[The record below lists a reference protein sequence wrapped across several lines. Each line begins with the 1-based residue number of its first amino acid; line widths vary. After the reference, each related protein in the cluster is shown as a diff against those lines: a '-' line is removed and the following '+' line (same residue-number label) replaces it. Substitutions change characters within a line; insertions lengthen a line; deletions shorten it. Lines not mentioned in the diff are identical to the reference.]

1 MPKIPTVKNLE
12 ANTAQILNAARAD
25 IGGAYAQDVPKA
37 LADGTNLAAIGEV
50 VMNNPA
56 YPNQL
61 YSSLANR
68 IGMVLLTSKAY
79 RSSLKMLKRGLMT
92 FGEKVEEIFV
102 AMAEPHDYSIVEAQT
117 NVFKLET
124 GDVYTAFHTLNY
136 EKFYKKSIS
145 EENLRQAF
153 LSPEGVYDLIGG
165 LYESLY
171 SGAEYDEF
179 LTTKYLIAKMILGG
193 FIKSTQI
200 PAVTAAT
207 VKEVATTMAEA
218 SYMFRFPSNKY
229 NTAKVTT
236 FSRPED
242 LILMTSAKF
251 GALNNFNVLA
261 SAFNMDKAEI
271 EARHIMIDGFDIF
284 DLDRLD
290 KLLGNDPEYTRF
302 TEDQLALLGSVPA
315 VTFDKNWFMI
325 FDVLMTYKEIYN
337 PEGMYWQNIYH
348 VWKIF
353 SVSPFTNAMMYTDQ
367 ASSVTSVAVSPKTA
381 TLSKGAT
388 LQMTATVATVG
399 FADKSVIWTVSGESE
414 TTSTISSTGLLY
426 IAGDEAN
433 TELTVTATSAL
444 DSKKTDTATITIPA

>member
-102 AMAEPHDYSIVEAQT
+102 AMAEPHDYNIVEAQS

-179 LTTKYLIAKMILGG
+179 LTTKYLIAKMILDGYIG
-193 FIKSTQI
+193 VTQI
-200 PAVTAAT
+200 PAVTADT

-229 NTAKVTT
+229 NIAKVTT

-399 FADKSVIWTVSGESE
+399 FADKSVIWTVSGKSE

-444 DSKKTDTATITIPA
+444 DNKKTDTATITIPA

>member
-37 LADGTNLAAIGEV
+37 LSDGTNLAAIGEV

-271 EARHIMIDGFDIF
+271 EARHSMIDGFDIF

-399 FADKSVIWTVSGESE
+399 FADKSVIWTVSGESK

-444 DSKKTDTATITIPA
+444 DSKKKDTATITIPA

>member
-79 RSSLKMLKRGLMT
+79 RSSLKSLKRGLMT

-102 AMAEPHDYSIVEAQT
+102 AMAEPHDYNIVEAQT

-200 PAVTAAT
+200 PAVTADT

-229 NTAKVTT
+229 NIAKVTT

-302 TEDQLALLGSVPA
+302 TDEQLTLLGSIPA

-353 SVSPFTNAMMYTDQ
+353 SVSPFNNAMMYTDQ
-367 ASSVTSVAVSPKTA
+367 TSSVTSVTLSPKTA

-388 LQMTATVATVG
+388 LQMTATVVTEG
-399 FADKSVIWTVSGESE
+399 FADKSVIWTVSGKSE

>member
-1 MPKIPTVKNLE
+1 MPKIPTVRNLE

-25 IGGAYAQDVPKA
+25 IGGAYARDVPKA

-79 RSSLKMLKRGLMT
+79 RSSLKVLKRGLMT

-102 AMAEPHDYSIVEAQT
+102 AMAEPHDYNIVEAQT

-200 PAVTAAT
+200 PAVTADT

-229 NTAKVTT
+229 NIAKVTT

-302 TEDQLALLGSVPA
+302 TEEQLTLLGSIPA

-353 SVSPFTNAMMYTDQ
+353 SVSPFNNAMMYTDQ
-367 ASSVTSVAVSPKTA
+367 TSSVTSVTVSPKTA

-388 LQMTATVATVG
+388 LQMTATVVTEG
-399 FADKSVIWTVSGESE
+399 FADKSVVWTVSGTSA

-444 DSKKTDTATITIPA
+444 DSANKDTATITIPA

>member
-79 RSSLKMLKRGLMT
+79 RSSLKSLKRGLMT

-102 AMAEPHDYSIVEAQT
+102 AMAEPHDYNIVEAQT

-200 PAVTAAT
+200 PAVTADT

-229 NTAKVTT
+229 NIAKVTT

-284 DLDRLD
+284 DLERLD
-290 KLLGNDPEYTRF
+290 KLLGNDPEYTKF
-302 TEDQLALLGSVPA
+302 TDEQLTLLGSIPA

-353 SVSPFTNAMMYTDQ
+353 SVSPFNNAMMYTDQ
-367 ASSVTSVAVSPKTA
+367 TSSVTSVTLSPKTA

-388 LQMTATVATVG
+388 LQMTATVVTEG
-399 FADKSVIWTVSGESE
+399 FADKSVIWTVSGTSA

-426 IAGDEAN
+426 IAGDETN

-444 DSKKTDTATITIPA
+444 DSKKKDTATITIPA

>member
-79 RSSLKMLKRGLMT
+79 RSSLKSLKRGLMT

-102 AMAEPHDYSIVEAQT
+102 AMAEPHDYNIVEAQS

-200 PAVTAAT
+200 PAVTADT

-229 NTAKVTT
+229 NIAKVTT

-302 TEDQLALLGSVPA
+302 TDEQLTLLGSIPA

-353 SVSPFTNAMMYTDQ
+353 SVSPFNNAMMYTDQ
-367 ASSVTSVAVSPKTA
+367 TSSVTSVTLSPKTA

-388 LQMTATVATVG
+388 LQMTATVVTEG
-399 FADKSVIWTVSGESE
+399 FADKSVIWTVSGKSE

>member
-79 RSSLKMLKRGLMT
+79 RSSLKSLKRGLMT

-102 AMAEPHDYSIVEAQT
+102 AMAEPHDYNIVEAQT

-200 PAVTAAT
+200 PAVTADT

-229 NTAKVTT
+229 NIAKVTT

-302 TEDQLALLGSVPA
+302 TDEQLTLLGSIPA

-353 SVSPFTNAMMYTDQ
+353 SVSPFNNAMMYTDQ
-367 ASSVTSVAVSPKTA
+367 TSSVTSVTLSPKTA

-388 LQMTATVATVG
+388 LQMTATVVTEG
-399 FADKSVIWTVSGESE
+399 FADKSVIWTVSGKSG

>member
-37 LADGTNLAAIGEV
+37 LSDGTNLAAIGEV

-290 KLLGNDPEYTRF
+290 KLLDNDPEYTRF

-399 FADKSVIWTVSGESE
+399 FADKSVIWTVSGKSE

-444 DSKKTDTATITIPA
+444 DSKKKDTATITIPA

>member
-79 RSSLKMLKRGLMT
+79 RSSLKSLKRGLMT

-102 AMAEPHDYSIVEAQT
+102 AMAEPHDYNIVEAQT

-200 PAVTAAT
+200 PAVTADT

-229 NTAKVTT
+229 NIAKVTT

-302 TEDQLALLGSVPA
+302 TDEQLTLLGSIPA

-353 SVSPFTNAMMYTDQ
+353 SVSPFNNAMMYTDQ
-367 ASSVTSVAVSPKTA
+367 TSSVTSVTLSPKTA

-388 LQMTATVATVG
+388 LQMTATVVTEG
-399 FADKSVIWTVSGESE
+399 FADKSVIWTVSGKSE

-426 IAGDEAN
+426 IAGDETN

-444 DSKKTDTATITIPA
+444 DSTKQDTATITIPA

>member
-1 MPKIPTVKNLE
+1 MPKIPTLKNLE

-37 LADGTNLAAIGEV
+37 LSDGTNLAAIGEV

-399 FADKSVIWTVSGESE
+399 FADKSVIWTVSGNSE

-426 IAGDEAN
+426 IAGDEDN

-444 DSKKTDTATITIPA
+444 DSKKKDTATITIPA

>member
-37 LADGTNLAAIGEV
+37 LSDGTNLAAIGEI

-102 AMAEPHDYSIVEAQT
+102 AMAEPHDYNIVEAQT

-179 LTTKYLIAKMILGG
+179 LTTKYLIAKMILDGYIG
-193 FIKSTQI
+193 VTQI
-200 PAVTAAT
+200 PAVTADT

-229 NTAKVTT
+229 NIAKVTT

-242 LILMTSAKF
+242 LILF
-251 GALNNFNVLA
+251 
-261 SAFNMDKAEI
+261 
-271 EARHIMIDGFDIF
+271 
-284 DLDRLD
+284 
-290 KLLGNDPEYTRF
+290 
-302 TEDQLALLGSVPA
+302 
-315 VTFDKNWFMI
+315 
-325 FDVLMTYKEIYN
+325 
-337 PEGMYWQNIYH
+337 
-348 VWKIF
+348 
-353 SVSPFTNAMMYTDQ
+353 
-367 ASSVTSVAVSPKTA
+367 
-381 TLSKGAT
+381 
-388 LQMTATVATVG
+388 
-399 FADKSVIWTVSGESE
+399 
-414 TTSTISSTGLLY
+414 TTS
-426 IAGDEAN
+426 
-433 TELTVTATSAL
+433 
-444 DSKKTDTATITIPA
+444 

>member
-79 RSSLKMLKRGLMT
+79 RSSLKSLKRGLMT

-102 AMAEPHDYSIVEAQT
+102 AMAEPHDYNIVEAQT

-200 PAVTAAT
+200 PAVTADT

-229 NTAKVTT
+229 NIAKVTT

-290 KLLGNDPEYTRF
+290 KLLGNNPEYTRF
-302 TEDQLALLGSVPA
+302 TDEQLTLLGSIPA

-353 SVSPFTNAMMYTDQ
+353 SVSPFNNAMMYTDQ
-367 ASSVTSVAVSPKTA
+367 TSSVTSVTLSPKTA

-388 LQMTATVATVG
+388 LQMTATVVTEG
-399 FADKSVIWTVSGESE
+399 FADKSVIWTVSGTSA

-426 IAGDEAN
+426 IAGDETN

-444 DSKKTDTATITIPA
+444 DSTKQDTATITIPS

>member
-37 LADGTNLAAIGEV
+37 LSDGTNLAAIGEI

-102 AMAEPHDYSIVEAQT
+102 AMAEPHDYNIVEAQT

-179 LTTKYLIAKMILGG
+179 LTTKYLIAKMILDGYIG
-193 FIKSTQI
+193 VTQI
-200 PAVTAAT
+200 PAVKADT

-229 NTAKVTT
+229 NIAKVTT

-271 EARHIMIDGFDIF
+271 EARHVMIDGFDVF

-290 KLLGNDPEYTRF
+290 KLLGNDPEYVRF
-302 TEDQLALLGSVPA
+302 TEDQLQLLASVPA
-315 VTFDKNWFMI
+315 VTFDKDWFMI

-353 SVSPFTNAMMYTDQ
+353 SVSPFANAMMYTDQ
-367 ASSVTSVAVSPKTA
+367 TSGITSVTVSPATA

-388 LQMTATVATVG
+388 LQLSAAVVGTG
-399 FADKSVIWTVSGESE
+399 FADKTVTWELSGSE
-414 TTSTISSTGLLY
+414 DVTSTITPSGLLT
-426 IAGDEAN
+426 IAGTEAN
-433 TELTVTATSAL
+433 TTLTVTAKSVL
-444 DSKKTDTATITIPA
+444 DPSKTGTATITVAA

>member
-79 RSSLKMLKRGLMT
+79 RSSLKSLKRGLMT

-102 AMAEPHDYSIVEAQT
+102 AMAEPHDYNIVEAQT

-200 PAVTAAT
+200 PAVTADT

-229 NTAKVTT
+229 NIAKVTT

-302 TEDQLALLGSVPA
+302 TDEQLTLLGSIPA

-353 SVSPFTNAMMYTDQ
+353 SVSPFNNAMMYTDQ
-367 ASSVTSVAVSPKTA
+367 TSSVASVTLSPKTA

-388 LQMTATVATVG
+388 LQMTATVVTKG
-399 FADKSVIWTVSGESE
+399 FADKSVIWTVSGTIA

-426 IAGDEAN
+426 IAGDETN

-444 DSKKTDTATITIPA
+444 DSTKQDTATITIPS

>member
-68 IGMVLLTSKAY
+68 IGMVLLTSKTY
-79 RSSLKMLKRGLMT
+79 RSSLKALKRGLMT

-102 AMAEPHDYSIVEAQT
+102 AMAEPHDYNIVEAQT

-200 PAVTAAT
+200 PAVTADT

-229 NTAKVTT
+229 NIAKVTT

-302 TEDQLALLGSVPA
+302 TDEQLALLGSIPA

-353 SVSPFTNAMMYTDQ
+353 SVSPFNNAMMYTDQ
-367 ASSVTSVAVSPKTA
+367 TSSVTSVTVSPKTA

-388 LQMTATVATVG
+388 LQMTATVVTAG
-399 FADKSVIWTVSGESE
+399 FADKSVVWTVSGTSA

-444 DSKKTDTATITIPA
+444 DSAKKDTATITIPA

>member
-79 RSSLKMLKRGLMT
+79 RSSLKSLKRGLMT

-102 AMAEPHDYSIVEAQT
+102 AMAEPHDYNIVEAQS

-200 PAVTAAT
+200 PAVTADT

-229 NTAKVTT
+229 NIAKVTT

-302 TEDQLALLGSVPA
+302 TDEQLTLLGSIPA

-353 SVSPFTNAMMYTDQ
+353 SVSPFNNAMMYTDQ
-367 ASSVTSVAVSPKTA
+367 TSSVTSVTLSPKTA

-388 LQMTATVATVG
+388 LQMTATVVTEG
-399 FADKSVIWTVSGESE
+399 FADKSVIWTVSGTSA

-426 IAGDEAN
+426 IAGDETN

-444 DSKKTDTATITIPA
+444 DSTKQDTATITIPA

>member
-25 IGGAYAQDVPKA
+25 IGGTYAQDVPKA

-79 RSSLKMLKRGLMT
+79 RSSLKTLKRGLMT

-102 AMAEPHDYSIVEAQT
+102 AMAEPHDYNIVEAQT

-229 NTAKVTT
+229 NIAKVTT

-271 EARHIMIDGFDIF
+271 EARHVMIDGFDIF

-302 TEDQLALLGSVPA
+302 TEAQLALLGSVPA

-353 SVSPFTNAMMYTDQ
+353 SVSPFNNAMMYTDQ
-367 ASSVTSVAVSPKTA
+367 TSSVTSVAVSPKTA

-388 LQMTATVATVG
+388 LQMTATVVTAG
-399 FADKSVIWTVSGESE
+399 FADKSVIWTVTGTSE

-444 DSKKTDTATITIPA
+444 DNTKQDTATITIPA

>member
-79 RSSLKMLKRGLMT
+79 RSSLKSLKRGLMT

-102 AMAEPHDYSIVEAQT
+102 AMAEPHDYNIVEAQT

-200 PAVTAAT
+200 PAVTADT

-229 NTAKVTT
+229 NIAKVTT

-302 TEDQLALLGSVPA
+302 TDEQLTLLGSIPA

-353 SVSPFTNAMMYTDQ
+353 SVSPFNNAMMYTDQ
-367 ASSVTSVAVSPKTA
+367 TSSVTSVTLSPKTA

-388 LQMTATVATVG
+388 LQMTATVVTKG
-399 FADKSVIWTVSGESE
+399 FADKSVIWTVSGTSA

-426 IAGDEAN
+426 IAGDETN

-444 DSKKTDTATITIPA
+444 DSTKQDTATITIPV